1 MPGFKKS
8 VTGVVGTGADAR
20 DVKLTTG
27 DKTQTVQIKTT
38 DPVVGWVKLRI
49 DDPAQFYKDDGSD
62 LFNPAFADVSTM
74 LKDVDRRLGGH

>member
-1 MPGFKKS
+1 MPGFNKS
-8 VTGVVGTGADAR
+8 VSGKVGTGAGER

-27 DKTQTVQIKTT
+27 DKTQTIQVKTT

-49 DDPAQFYKDDGSD
+49 DDPNNFYKDDGSD
-62 LFNPAFADVSTM
+62 LFDPKFADVPTM